1 MGSFDQSAIDR
12 LLKRHEKGDGSLISL
27 LQDVQDKCGYLP
39 QEVLQYISR
48 AREVPLSKM
57 FCVAT
62 FYSSF
67 SLEPRGR
74 NLVSVCLGTACHVK
88 NGENLFTKCSRE
100 LKLDGQAGT
109 TSNRAFTLEKVR
121 CLGCCSMA
129 PVVRVNEDTHGH
141 MTQTKV
147 GSLLRKYRK
156 A

>member
-27 LQDVQDKCGYLP
+27 LQDVQDECGYLP

-74 NLVSVCLGTACHVK
+74 NLVSVCLGTACHVQ

-100 LKLDGQAGT
+100 LKLDGQVGT
-109 TSNRAFTLEKVR
+109 TSDRAFTLEKVR
-121 CLGCCSMA
+121 CMGCCSMA
-129 PVVRVNEDTHGH
+129 PVVRMNEDTHGH